1 MRERQL
7 MIQLIREMI
16 QESRNSVVL
25 LESEEDGDLEIFLDQ
40 TKIFLRDV
48 GVFVLIVMA
57 AVGILVAAE
66 ALLAPAALAVV
77 GTVGRTLIQVFR
89 FLFLGHAASKLYG
102 LIPALVEAMEKEDP
116 REILRVVLLMAMTI
130 GEVLIF
136 EAQTLAKWLKS
147 AQGIKAIEQTKAVTQ
162 AVGVTAEGI
171 VTVGEARSISLIAE
185 GEVVSRTLVS
195 PVVAGAAGTAKKLA
209 YTGAV
214 MGAFT
219 VFEQQEEII
228 AQEISEIF
236 PKGPSQIAREKAR
249 AEALEQQMMGRQRE
263 LEEALR
269 EIEMSVPEKREERKL
284 PGRITPRTD

>member
-1 MRERQL
+1 MRERQV
-7 MIQLIREMI
+7 IVQLIKEI
-16 QESRNSVVL
+16 LQESRNSTIL
-25 LESEEDGDLEIFLDQ
+25 LESDEDRDLEILVDQ
-40 TKIFLRDV
+40 TKDFMEYV
-48 GVFVLIVMA
+48 GVFVLIVAA
-57 AVGILVAAE
+57 AVGILLAAE
-66 ALLAPAALAVV
+66 ALLAPAALAII
-77 GTVGRTLIQVFR
+77 GTAGRVLMQVFR
-89 FLFLGHAASKLYG
+89 FLFLGHAASRLYG
-102 LIPALVEAMEKEDP
+102 LIPDLVDAVKKDDP
-116 REILRVVLLMAMTI
+116 REILRVTLLMVMTV

-136 EAQTLAKWLKS
+136 EAHTLAKWLKS
-147 AQGIKAIEQTKAVTQ
+147 AQGVKAIEQTRAVSQ

-209 YTGAV
+209 YSGAV

-236 PKGPSQIAREKAR
+236 PKGPSQIAREKER

-284 PGRITPRTD
+284 PGRITPRPD

>member
-7 MIQLIREMI
+7 MIQLIREML

-25 LESEEDGDLEIFLDQ
+25 LESDEDSDLEIFLDQ
-40 TKIFLRDV
+40 TKSFLGYV
-48 GVFVLIVMA
+48 GGFVLIVMA

-66 ALLAPAALAVV
+66 ALLAPAALAVI

-89 FLFLGHAASKLYG
+89 FLFLGHAVSRLYG
-102 LIPALVEAMEKEDP
+102 LIPDLVEAMEKDDP
-116 REILRVVLLMAMTI
+116 REITRVALLMAMTI

-136 EAQTLAKWLKS
+136 EAHTLAKWLKG

-171 VTVGEARSISLIAE
+171 ATVGEARSISLIAE

-195 PVVAGAAGTAKKLA
+195 PVVAGARETAKKVA
-209 YTGAV
+209 YTGAA
-214 MGAFT
+214 MGAFAM
-219 VFEQQEEII
+219 FEQQEEII

-236 PKGPSQIAREKAR
+236 PEGPSQIAREKAR
-249 AEALEQQMMGRQRE
+249 AEALEQQMIGRQRE

-269 EIEMSVPEKREERKL
+269 EIEMSVPEKRAERKF
-284 PGRITPRTD
+284 PGRVTPRPD